1 MPLRPKADSD
11 DEEDEEEDGNKI
23 DQKTPPPP
31 PPPPV
36 NTTQPADSS
45 ANQSNKPPMTG
56 GFKLPMPNR
65 PPAMSEES
73 DPPSDP
79 PSEDE
84 RDHSKQKVDVVSND
98 KPDESTPTSTDVV
111 PPATTSTKIKSGLA
125 ERMAGL
131 GGMPMVMPGMTH
143 PNLRQPSLNTEKT
156 EPENSNESNQQPGDI
171 GYIKILIIV
180 FLIKYFNLIILILNQ

>member
-11 DEEDEEEDGNKI
+11 DEKDEEEDGNQT
-23 DQKTPPPP
+23 DQKTTPT
-31 PPPPV
+31 PPPV

-65 PPAMSEES
+65 PNPAMSEES

-84 RDHSKQKVDVVSND
+84 GDHSKQKDNLVSND
-98 KPDESTPTSTDVV
+98 KPNEPPPTFTDIV

-143 PNLRQPSLNTEKT
+143 PNLRRPSLTTEKT
-156 EPENSNESNQQPGDI
+156 EPEYSNESNQQPGDI
-171 GYIKILIIV
+171 GCIKILITV
-180 FLIKYFNLIILILNQ
+180 FLIKCFNFIIFILNQ